1 MKHLTYDDR
10 LTIQQM
16 IYQGYSCTKIAAH
29 LNKDRTTISR
39 ELQKHRSYTKPSSRS
54 NLCIHRY
61 VCDIPKTCKEICP
74 YRAQCKTCWKCN
86 QSCPNFEME
95 SCKRVSKVPYVCV
108 GCSRRV
114 CSLGKWTYSAKKAQL
129 AYEEELKT
137 SRQGISLP
145 DEDIK
150 FLNENVVPLIKNGI
164 SVSVA
169 CQKFK
174 DRMPVS
180 PKTVYSYIDSGI
192 LNVTNLDLRLKL
204 RRPLRKKTGPV
215 LRVDKHCH
223 VGRSYGEYEKFIAAN
238 PNKTVCEMDSV
249 IGTKGGKVILSLHF
263 LTCDLQLYFLRE
275 NNTASTVTATFNML
289 REKLGDDYSKLF
301 QVILTDRGSEF
312 TDPLSIEL
320 DSETGEIQSNVFY
333 CDPMQSNQKS
343 NCERNHELFRY
354 IFPKGTS
361 FNRYSQEDIALAM
374 NHINSY
380 PREKWNWKTPI
391 DLFEEIYGIEIMK
404 KLGLEKIPL
413 EQIKLTPTLI
423 NK

>member
-16 IYQGYSCTKIAAH
+16 LSQGYSCKRIADH

-39 ELQKHRSYTKPSSRS
+39 ELFRHRIYTPPAGRK

-61 VCDIPKTCKEICP
+61 VCDIPKTCKEIC
-74 YRAQCKTCWKCN
+74 YYKVHCKTCWKCN
-86 QSCPNFEME
+86 QNCPDFEME
-95 SCKRVSKVPYVCV
+95 SCNRVSKAPYICI
-108 GCSRRV
+108 GCSRKV

-150 FLNENVVPLIKNGI
+150 FLNDNIVPLIKNGV

-180 PKTVYSYIDSGI
+180 IKTVYSYIDSGI
-192 LNVTNLDLRLKL
+192 LDVSNLDLRLKL

-223 VGRSYGEYEKFIAAN
+223 VGRSYKEYERFIATN
-238 PNKTVCEMDSV
+238 PNKVVCEMDTV
-249 IGTKGGKVILSLHF
+249 IGRKGGKAILSLHF
-263 LTCDLQLYFLRE
+263 LNCDLQLYFLRE
-275 NNTASTVTATFNML
+275 NNTASTVTEIFNML
-289 REKLGDDYSKLF
+289 RITLGDDYPKLF
-301 QVILTDRGSEF
+301 QILLTDRGSEF
-312 TDPLSIEL
+312 TDPLSLEL
-320 DSETGEIQSNVFY
+320 DKNTGEIQSNVFY
-333 CDPMQSNQKS
+333 CEPLQSNQKS
-343 NCERNHELFRY
+343 NCERNHELLRY

-361 FNRYSQEDIALAM
+361 FNSFTQEDITLAM

-380 PREKWNWKTPI
+380 PREKWNWKAPI
-391 DLFEEIYGIEIMK
+391 DLFEEIYGKEITK

-413 EQIKLTPTLI
+413 EQIKLTPSLI